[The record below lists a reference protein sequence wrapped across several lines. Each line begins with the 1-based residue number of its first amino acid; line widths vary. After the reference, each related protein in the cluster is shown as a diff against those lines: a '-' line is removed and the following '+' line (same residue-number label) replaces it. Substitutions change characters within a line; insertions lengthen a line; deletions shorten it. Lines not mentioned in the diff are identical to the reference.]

1 MVHRFLRVEISFA
14 SRKLKQLCESE
25 KELRKAYGSDGA
37 KKATRRLSDL
47 RAAATLEDM
56 RNLPGRVHELTG
68 DRKGQLAIDL
78 AGAWRLILAPTSGW
92 PAEKAE
98 GARAWTTID
107 AVTVLEITDYH
118 R

>member
-1 MVHRFLRVEISFA
+1 VEISFA

-37 KKATRRLSDL
+37 KKAMRRLSDL

-56 RNLPGRVHELTG
+56 RNLPGRIHELTG
-68 DRKGQLAIDL
+68 DRNGQLAIDL
-78 AGAWRLILAPTSGW
+78 AGGSRLILVPTSGW
-92 PAEKAE
+92 PTAKAE
-98 GARAWTTID
+98 GAHVWAAVD

-118 R
+118 